1 MNVISYN
8 YQLKTL
14 QTFKTI
20 VMDNQRRIFEEQ
32 RKKRIFNAKQRQ
44 IGLDIKTLNQQVYE
58 NHLHRTR
65 VAENEGNLAEKAK
78 NYNSMA
84 ILINQQRKKEIR
96 EQCKDIDTEQ
106 PARVS
111 DDAYCPISGIQRLEG
126 EDSFFKNRLK
136 TQRNQIRDNL
146 LQQILEKKTQKLSFK
161 QSEHNWETS
170 LLERDSYAL
179 QSSISEQNDRKKA
192 SIQLGDDNRNL
203 AWQNQENRRFQKF
216 KDETEGRKHIEY
228 HYYGDMLTENP
239 DVAKHPYQSHRILPD
254 RWKGMSKIQVEE
266 YYRSRVN
273 QMQENQIKREQVRQK
288 EEDWKEFFRNQ
299 QTMMQRHNNAEER
312 EKRELCKQLELEN
325 QQLAKQQKE
334 YQEYFNKVINCNIPS
349 EKYYNQFNT
358 SSR

>member
-1 MNVISYN
+1 
-8 YQLKTL
+8 
-14 QTFKTI
+14 
-20 VMDNQRRIFEEQ
+20 MDNQRRIFEEQ

-65 VAENEGNLAEKAK
+65 VAEKERNLAEKAK

-84 ILINQQRKKEIR
+84 ILINQQREKEIR
-96 EQCKDIDTEQ
+96 EQCKDIDVFRLTVQKPEYSRDFDLFDPNQKKTEQ

-111 DDAYCPISGIQRLEG
+111 DDAYCPISE
-126 EDSFFKNRLK
+126 FK
-136 TQRNQIRDNL
+136 
-146 LQQILEKKTQKLSFK
+146 
-161 QSEHNWETS
+161 
-170 LLERDSYAL
+170 ERDSYAL

-203 AWQNQENRRFQKF
+203 AWQNQENKRFQKF

-254 RWKGMSKIQVEE
+254 RWKGMSKIQLEE

-273 QMQENQIKREQVRQK
+273 QMQENQIKRGQVRQK
-288 EEDWKEFFRNQ
+288 EEVWKEFFRNQ
-299 QTMMQRHNNAEER
+299 QTVMQRLNNAEER
-312 EKRELCKQLELEN
+312 EKREFCKQLELEN

-334 YQEYFNKVINCNIPS
+334 YQEYFNKIINCNIPS
-349 EKYYNQFNT
+349 EKYFNQFNT